1 MGWSKH
7 DKLSRQYHDVTNIS
21 VTNVG
26 QETSLYKS
34 GNMRPIISTFFKCQ
48 KWKFRYCWK
57 DSGLLYKV
65 VPYQTSDQ
73 FFFLESRGLTPLKW
87 HPKKNSLDPWR
98 WCHMTDQDDRLLL
111 ILVPKHFFLSSMLQD
126 LSESFS
132 FQNCFFSHHKKSIFL
147 IKYNIKLLLLNTD
160 YAI

>member
-1 MGWSKH
+1 MTNI
-7 DKLSRQYHDVTNIS
+7 SRQYHDVTNIS

-57 DSGLLYKV
+57 GETLDFYIKLSPTRHL
-65 VPYQTSDQ
+65 TN
-73 FFFLESRGLTPLKW
+73 FFFLEPRGLTPLKW
-87 HPKKNSLDPWR
+87 HPKKKSLDPWR

-126 LSESFS
+126 LPESFS